1 EIELLRCESEQ
12 AHQMQGFGMAGVDGE
27 RLSAALFGRRQ
38 LTRLQQA
45 KTRLEVRGRR
55 IAARSALRLGARS
68 RGARSLYTRSLCTR
82 SLAGL
87 FGGVLGWGSSLLAVH
102 RHFFM
107 GPSRNQ

>member
-38 LTRLQQA
+38 LARLQQA

-68 RGARSLYTRSLCTR
+68 RGARSLCTR